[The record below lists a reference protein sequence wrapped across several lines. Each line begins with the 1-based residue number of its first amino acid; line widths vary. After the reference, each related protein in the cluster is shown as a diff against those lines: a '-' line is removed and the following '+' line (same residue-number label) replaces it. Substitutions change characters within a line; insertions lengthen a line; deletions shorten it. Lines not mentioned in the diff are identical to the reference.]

1 MPSPPVEPVSAP
13 SQRGRARLV
22 TCAAF
27 GALTALKLWFTSAQ
41 LMGAIVPAGYDDGL
55 YLTLAHHLIRGEWLG
70 PYTVVTLLKP
80 PGYPLWIAANSFTGL
95 PLHVTEQ
102 LAYAAAC
109 ALFVSAVG
117 PFLRARGLGIA
128 LFGILLFQPMSYSTS
143 TLRYVRD
150 SLYATQVLAF
160 VACLIGLVWAMGRPA
175 RVVWRWSLGLGL
187 VGGFMWIT
195 RDEGIVLT
203 PAIGAALLLIGAS
216 LRRHRPADWRSKLA
230 AIAVALPI
238 AAGFLFGVA
247 AVNQR
252 HYGFF
257 GVSEFR
263 STELSDALGALAR
276 IRPAS
281 HTRWVI
287 VSRET
292 RERAYLQA
300 PAFRE
305 LQPFLEGHLDVWAA
319 AGPLMYDWDQ
329 RVVRA
334 ERATGRVL
342 DAVCQETVPWDDA
355 AMRAEIMT
363 GWFVLALREAVALAG
378 HATAPASLQQLS
390 RVAADVN
397 AACEAG
403 RLECDPRRS
412 SLAPPWRWQDLGLT
426 LRRGCRGTARLLT
439 LEDLPFFGTHGTDEQ
454 VATVQEDTHDRLAPR
469 AGTLTFDVTGVA
481 PVTTALDRW
490 RLDTLAG
497 WHSLSA
503 AITPWFALVAVAGL
517 VLALIRLSATAC
529 GLLAGTLAIILLAVG
544 ARVALLAYMD
554 ATAFPLAIMALY
566 LMPVYPLM
574 FAAFTL
580 ATIAGVRAL
589 RGAGDWKPRWAA
601 FRVSARPSAD
611 GA

>member
-1 MPSPPVEPVSAP
+1 MPNPPVEPVSAP
-13 SQRGRARLV
+13 GPRGRGPLV
-22 TCAAF
+22 TGAAVV
-27 GALTALKLWFTSAQ
+27 ALTALKLWFTSAQ
-41 LMGAIVPAGYDDGL
+41 MMGAVVPAGYDDGL

-70 PYTVVTLLKP
+70 PYTIVTLLKP
-80 PGYPLWIAANSFTGL
+80 PGYPLWIAANAFTGL

-102 LAYAAAC
+102 CAYAGAC

-117 PFLRARGLGIA
+117 PLLRSRGLGIA
-128 LFGILLFQPMSYSTS
+128 LFGILLFQPMSDSTS

-150 SLYATQVLAF
+150 ALYATQVLAF
-160 VACLIGLVWAMGRPA
+160 VACLIGLVWAMDRPA
-175 RVVWRWSLGLGL
+175 RVAWCWSLGLGL

-203 PAIGAALLLIGAS
+203 PAIGAALLLIGVS
-216 LRRHRPADWRSKLA
+216 LRRHRPVDWRSKLA

-238 AAGFLFGVA
+238 AAGFLFAVA
-247 AVNQR
+247 SLNQR

-263 STELSDALGALAR
+263 STALNDALGALAR
-276 IRPAS
+276 IRPAH

-287 VSRET
+287 VTRET
-292 RERAYLQA
+292 RQRAYAEA

-305 LQPFLEGHLDVWAA
+305 LQPFLEPRRDLWGA
-319 AGPLMYDWDQ
+319 AGPMMYDWDQ
-329 RVVRA
+329 RVVKA
-334 ERATGRVL
+334 ELATGRVL
-342 DAVCQETVPWDDA
+342 DAVCHETVAWDEA
-355 AMRAEIMT
+355 AMKAEIMT
-363 GWFVLALREAVALAG
+363 GWFVLALREAVVMAG
-378 HATAPASLQQLS
+378 HTTAPASLRQLA

-403 RLECDPRRS
+403 RLDCGPRRS

-454 VATVQEDTHDRLAPR
+454 LATVQQDTHDRLAPR
-469 AGTLTFDVTGVA
+469 VGTLTFDVNGVSPA
-481 PVTTALDRW
+481 TTPLDRW

-497 WHSLSA
+497 LHGLGT
-503 AITPWFALVAVAGL
+503 AITPWFALVAAVGL
-517 VLALIRLSATAC
+517 ALALIRRSAPDR
-529 GLLAGTLAIILLAVG
+529 GLLAGTLAILLLALS

-580 ATIAGVRAL
+580 ATIAGLRAI
-589 RGAGDWKPRWAA
+589 RGAGGGRQRRAVP
-601 FRVSARPSAD
+601 P
-611 GA
+611 